1 MSRHFFASIS
11 DREPLISS
19 FPMGRSFAVIATR
32 SSLFAIL
39 VCTIVGTFLRGER
52 LIHDPLWHDEIL
64 SIVRM
69 DGGNKATFVQLVNSN
84 RSLTGDSLRSLIE
97 SSQQGPERG
106 RLRMPGFYL
115 LEKAFS
121 FPIVPSR
128 IGAKVFSF
136 LCGAVLPVAVALLA
150 SQLSNNILIPPL
162 VTLFVA
168 LNPMLIAY
176 SVEARPYAALLLSLT
191 SYLFL
196 LITPRSLGS
205 LGWVALGIVTVVG
218 SFIHLLFL
226 PVAWLGFL
234 LRRALVTDSHHG
246 GKRALGIL
254 MLASL
259 AALPW
264 VISVLGAPEA
274 SAHFTRNAV
283 MPETL
288 MTSAN
293 DLLLALLGVDLS
305 YFSYLGFGVLLF
317 ILIAIERKGS
327 PQTRVVMLTLSLPFL
342 GLFLVDLVLGGI
354 RSTVPRYSLTMSIAF
369 SLALAHILGTVGQRQ
384 RVLSLL
390 AALLIVG
397 AQYAFRFPIE
407 YHLKGGRYE
416 ELAWYTKKF
425 GAQEV
430 LVLSMVP
437 GNRSIEFAAN
447 SFSSSAIVPVSGFLP
462 QSVVAQTTTA
472 LSRGLPVLAIT
483 SLDDVS
489 PMAPGPE
496 FRWEEEFVGAQTLV
510 YRLADKER
518 SD

>member
-1 MSRHFFASIS
+1 M
-11 DREPLISS
+11 
-19 FPMGRSFAVIATR
+19 
-32 SSLFAIL
+32 
-39 VCTIVGTFLRGER
+39 
-52 LIHDPLWHDEIL
+52 
-64 SIVRM
+64 
-69 DGGNKATFVQLVNSN
+69 
-84 RSLTGDSLRSLIE
+84 
-97 SSQQGPERG
+97 
-106 RLRMPGFYL
+106 
-115 LEKAFS
+115 
-121 FPIVPSR
+121 
-128 IGAKVFSF
+128 
-136 LCGAVLPVAVALLA
+136 
-150 SQLSNNILIPPL
+150 
-162 VTLFVA
+162 TLFVA

-191 SYLFL
+191 SYLCL
-196 LITPRSLGS
+196 LTTPRSLGS
-205 LGWVALGIVTVVG
+205 LGWVTLGIVTVVG

-226 PVAWLGFL
+226 PIAWLGFL
-234 LRRALVTDSHHG
+234 LQTVLVTDSRSPR
-246 GKRALGIL
+246 KRTLGIL
-254 MLASL
+254 VLASL

-264 VISVLGAPEA
+264 VLSVLGSTEA
-274 SAHFTRNAV
+274 SAHFTRNSV

-288 MTSAN
+288 MASAN

-447 SFSSSAIVPVSGFLP
+447 SFSSSGIIPVSGFLP

-496 FRWEEEFVGAQTLV
+496 FRWEEEFVGAQTMV
-510 YRLADKER
+510 YRLGKRENLD
-518 SD
+518 

>member
-19 FPMGRSFAVIATR
+19 SPMGRSFAVIATR
-32 SSLFAIL
+32 SSLFAFL

-84 RSLTGDSLRSLIE
+84 RSLTGDSLRSFIE

-115 LEKAFS
+115 LEKVFS
-121 FPIVPSR
+121 FSLVSSR
-128 IGAKVFSF
+128 IGAKFFSF
-136 LCGAVLPVAVALLA
+136 LCGSLLPLAVALLV
-150 SQLSNNILIPPL
+150 SQLSKSILIPPL

-176 SVEARPYAALLLSLT
+176 SVEARPYAALLLLLT
-191 SYLFL
+191 SYLCL
-196 LITPRSLGS
+196 LIGTSSLGPR
-205 LGWVALGIVTVVG
+205 GWFGFGIVTVVG
-218 SFIHLLFL
+218 AFMHLLFL

-234 LRRALVTDSHHG
+234 LQTVLVTDSRSRR
-246 GKRALGIL
+246 KRTLGIL
-254 MLASL
+254 VLASL

-264 VISVLGAPEA
+264 VLSVLGAPEA

-293 DLLLALLGVDLS
+293 DLLLALLGIDLS
-305 YFSYLGFGVLLF
+305 HFPYLGFGFLLF
-317 ILIAIERKGS
+317 TLLVIVWTGS
-327 PQTRVVMLTLSLPFL
+327 PQTRVVMLSLSFPFL
-342 GLFLVDLVLGGI
+342 VLFSADLVLGGI

-369 SLALAHILGTVGQRQ
+369 SLALAHMLGNIGQRY
-384 RVLSLL
+384 RLLSLV
-390 AALLIVG
+390 ATVFIIG

-407 YHLKGGRYE
+407 YNLKGGRYE
-416 ELAWYTKKF
+416 ELAWYTRTF

-430 LVLSMVP
+430 LVLSMLP

-447 SFSSSAIVPVSGFLP
+447 SFSSSGIIPVSGFLSP
-462 QSVVAQTTTA
+462 AVVAQTTTA
-472 LSRGLPVLAIT
+472 LGRGIPVLSIT
-483 SLDDVS
+483 SLDAMS

-496 FRWEEEFVGAQTLV
+496 FRWEEEFVGAQTV
-510 YRLADKER
+510 IYRLGKRENLD
-518 SD
+518 